1 MDLYISDKQ
10 QECDLP
16 LYGGSSTGEG
26 LQATPLKTP
35 EDLAVTPTSGPE
47 TPVTPTSP
55 SVDTQTT
62 SAELKEP
69 KLSESCKYQLFNQAM
84 SPINDE
90 AKIAIKCQK

>member
-1 MDLYISDKQ
+1 MKMNRYLNMNTKMQFLLKLDLSISDKQ

-16 LYGGSSTGEG
+16 LYGGTSTGEG

-35 EDLAVTPTSGPE
+35 EDLAGTPTSGPE

-55 SVDTQTT
+55 SVDTQAT

-69 KLSESCKYQLFNQAM
+69 KLSESCEY
-84 SPINDE
+84 
-90 AKIAIKCQK
+90 